1 MKQENH
7 KNAIHVD
14 HEALME
20 QAMKIYHEQSQ
31 HETTTRVQIQTTM
44 NEKQHDQASK
54 REEA

>member
-1 MKQENH
+1 
-7 KNAIHVD
+7 
-14 HEALME
+14 ME

>member
-31 HETTTRVQIQTTM
+31 HETTTRVQIQTCKTD
-44 NEKQHDQASK
+44 KTTHT
-54 REEA
+54 